1 MSKREAD
8 EIAGEQQPD
17 LKIAKTTE
25 SVVDDVVPAPVA
37 VAVAVGGSVTH
48 NPISAYED
56 EDILATHHHHHA
68 PPPPLPEH
76 HLEVDDAGEPTALT
90 HMTAADAAAEAVDA
104 INEAVQEAGIL
115 DSQYQH
121 HHHHVVHHPH
131 PTAADGGV
139 VGVDGAA
146 TAAAAVMPPLPE
158 GYDTKLSA
166 VNKSQPTKDRTEFT
180 AEQKLEILAELD
192 SEQPPSIQALIQK
205 WGVSKSSLHRWKQPA
220 KRERLQEMVGGN
232 QSKLKRDMNDKFG
245 KLKAEL
251 RRFCKDNATK
261 PEDEQ
266 FEINSPFIQVKARE
280 IRDSLLSRHSV
291 EPFLEEKEI
300 DGLKHFQGSKSWACV
315 TGNELG
321 YLSANKGAN
330 AIVWSEKAK
339 ANTVTYLH
347 QMRPPP
353 PAKKSRS
360 EFTAQEK
367 LNILKEMEASADKPK
382 LTVKQICQKYNTS
395 KSSLHRW
402 QQAYNSGKLQEAVES
417 NGMGN
422 AKRIF
427 RDKLNPIKAALHEF
441 VKANESLPYEKQVPI
456 IYATLQ
462 HKALLKKDEML
473 AQHQVENNLT
483 ADEVEALTNFKAS
496 NSWLRETSRRMGWQ
510 LAFVD
515 GQKGAPLIP
524 EYHHQYESAVAYDQQ
539 AAYVQNGHPHPV
551 AAGYDMQQQQQQQQ
565 QTQQQQQQ
573 PQQYVENQAY
583 AVAPPQEQ
591 QQYDVQPHQHL
602 APAEASNLSYTAVAQ
617 DVEPAPVEPA
627 PVGGAHD
634 GVDTIDV

>member
-8 EIAGEQQPD
+8 EINGDQQPG
-17 LKIAKTTE
+17 LKIAKTDT
-25 SVVDDVVPAPVA
+25 VGVDDVTTAPS
-37 VAVAVGGSVTH
+37 VAVGGAVTH

-56 EDILATHHHHHA
+56 EDILAAHHA
-68 PPPPLPEH
+68 SVAPPLPEH
-76 HLEVDDAGEPTALT
+76 HLEDDAGEPTALT

-115 DSQYQH
+115 NDHDYSQH
-121 HHHHVVHHPH
+121 HQVVHHL
-131 PTAADGGV
+131 PTAVVDV
-139 VGVDGAA
+139 VGGGTPAL
-146 TAAAAVMPPLPE
+146 PPLAD

-166 VNKSQPTKDRTEFT
+166 VVNKPQTQKDRTEFT

-220 KRERLQEMVGGN
+220 KRERLQEMVGGS

-245 KLKAEL
+245 KLKAAL
-251 RRFCKDNATK
+251 RSFCKENATK
-261 PEDEQ
+261 PEAEQ
-266 FEINSPFIQVKARE
+266 FEINSPFIQVKSRE
-280 IRDSLLSRHSV
+280 IRDELLNRHNA
-291 EPFLEEKEI
+291 EPFLEEKEV

-321 YLSANKGAN
+321 YLSANKGEN

-339 ANTVTYLH
+339 ANTAAYLH
-347 QMRPPP
+347 QKRPS
-353 PAKKSRS
+353 PAVKKTRS

-382 LTVKQICQKYNTS
+382 LTVKQICTKYNTS

-441 VKANESLPYEKQVPI
+441 VKENESLPYDKQVPI
-456 IYATLQ
+456 IYSTLQ

-473 AQHQVENNLT
+473 AQNQVENNLT
-483 ADEVEALTNFKAS
+483 ADEVEALNNFKAS

-515 GQKGAPLIP
+515 GQKGAPLVP
-524 EYHHQYESAVAYDQQ
+524 EYHHQYDPAYDQQ
-539 AAYVQNGHPHPV
+539 VVYDQNGHV
-551 AAGYDMQQQQQQQQ
+551 AAGYDMQHQEQQQQP
-565 QTQQQQQQ
+565 

-583 AVAPPQEQ
+583 EVAPPPQEQ
-591 QQYDVQPHQHL
+591 QQYEVQAEQHL
-602 APAEASNLSYTAVAQ
+602 APAEVSNITYAMVP
-617 DVEPAPVEPA
+617 DVEPA

-634 GVDTIDV
+634 GVDTVNV

>member
-1 MSKREAD
+1 MSSSKREAD
-8 EIAGEQQPD
+8 EIDGEHQPG
-17 LKIAKTTE
+17 LKIAKTE
-25 SVVDDVVPAPVA
+25 VVADDVTAPS
-37 VAVAVGGSVTH
+37 VAVGAGTVTH

-56 EDILATHHHHHA
+56 EDILASHHHA
-68 PPPPLPEH
+68 PVPPPLPGH
-76 HLEVDDAGEPTALT
+76 HLEDDAGEPTALT

-115 DSQYQH
+115 DTQYQ
-121 HHHHVVHHPH
+121 HHHVVHHH
-131 PTAADGGV
+131 PTADGG
-139 VGVDGAA
+139 
-146 TAAAAVMPPLPE
+146 TAAAAALPPLPD
-158 GYDTKLSA
+158 GYDTKLNA
-166 VNKSQPTKDRTEFT
+166 VHKSQPQKDRTEFT

-251 RRFCKDNATK
+251 RRFCKENATK
-261 PEDEQ
+261 PEAEQ

-280 IRDSLLSRHSV
+280 IRDDLLSQHNA
-291 EPFLEEKEI
+291 EPFLEEKEV

-321 YLSANKGAN
+321 YLSANKGAS

-339 ANTVTYLH
+339 SNTATYLH

-353 PAKKSRS
+353 AAKKIRS

-367 LNILKEMEASADKPK
+367 LNILKEMEGSADKPK
-382 LTVKQICQKYNTS
+382 MTVKQICQTYNTS

-402 QQAYNSGKLQEAVES
+402 QQAFKSGKLQEAVES

-441 VKANESLPYEKQVPI
+441 VKENEKLQQPL
-456 IYATLQ
+456 IYSTLQ
-462 HKALLKKDEML
+462 QQALLKKDEML
-473 AQHQVENNLT
+473 AQHETENNLT

-510 LAFVD
+510 IAFVD
-515 GQKGAPLIP
+515 GQKGAPLVP
-524 EYHHQYESAVAYDQQ
+524 DYHHQYDPAQYSQQ
-539 AAYVQNGHPHPV
+539 ALYDQNGHV
-551 AAGYDMQQQQQQQQ
+551 AAAY
-565 QTQQQQQQ
+565 

-583 AVAPPQEQ
+583 AVAHPQEQ
-591 QQYDVQPHQHL
+591 QQYVVQPEQHL
-602 APAEASNLSYTAVAQ
+602 APAEASNLPYAGTVQ
-617 DVEPAPVEPA
+617 DVEPAPV
-627 PVGGAHD
+627 GGEHD
-634 GVDTIDV
+634 GVPTLDV

>member
-17 LKIAKTTE
+17 IKIAKTTE
-25 SVVDDVVPAPVA
+25 SVVDDVVVPAP
-37 VAVAVGGSVTH
+37 VAVGGSVTH

-56 EDILATHHHHHA
+56 EDILATHHHA

-115 DSQYQH
+115 DTQYP
-121 HHHHVVHHPH
+121 HHHHVV
-131 PTAADGGV
+131 TADGGV
-139 VGVDGAA
+139 VGVDG
-146 TAAAAVMPPLPE
+146 TTTAAAVMPPLAE

-266 FEINSPFIQVKARE
+266 FEINSPFIQVKSRE
-280 IRDSLLSRHSV
+280 IRDNLLSRHSV
-291 EPFLEEKEI
+291 EPFLEEKEV

-321 YLSANKGAN
+321 YLSANRGAN

-339 ANTVTYLH
+339 ANTATYLH

-353 PAKKSRS
+353 PTKKTRS

-367 LNILKEMEASADKPK
+367 LNILKEMEASDDKPK

-441 VKANESLPYEKQVPI
+441 VKENESLPYDKQVPI
-456 IYATLQ
+456 VYSTLQ
-462 HKALLKKDEML
+462 HKALMKKDEML

-539 AAYVQNGHPHPV
+539 AAYVQNGHPV
-551 AAGYDMQQQQQQQQ
+551 AAGYDMQQQQP
-565 QTQQQQQQ
+565 QQQQQQ

-583 AVAPPQEQ
+583 AVALPQEQ
-591 QQYDVQPHQHL
+591 PQYEVQPDQHL

-617 DVEPAPVEPA
+617 DVEPAPV
-627 PVGGAHD
+627 GGAHD

>member
-8 EIAGEQQPD
+8 EIAGEQQQPD
-17 LKIAKTTE
+17 LKIAKTE
-25 SVVDDVVPAPVA
+25 SVVVDVTAPAP

-48 NPISAYED
+48 NPISAYEE
-56 EDILATHHHHHA
+56 EDLLATHHPA
-68 PPPPLPEH
+68 PVVPPPPPLPEH
-76 HLEVDDAGEPTALT
+76 HLDDVDAGEPTALT

-115 DSQYQH
+115 DTQYQH
-121 HHHHVVHHPH
+121 HHHHVVHHH
-131 PTAADGGV
+131 PATADGGV
-139 VGVDGAA
+139 VGVDGTA
-146 TAAAAVMPPLPE
+146 TAAAVMPPLAE
-158 GYDTKLSA
+158 AYDTKLSA

-280 IRDSLLSRHSV
+280 IRDTLLSRHNV
-291 EPFLEEKEI
+291 EPFLEEKEV

-339 ANTVTYLH
+339 ANTVSYLH

-353 PAKKSRS
+353 PAKKTRS

-382 LTVKQICQKYNTS
+382 LTVKQICQRYNTS

-402 QQAYNSGKLQEAVES
+402 QQAYNSGKLQEAVEA

-441 VKANESLPYEKQVPI
+441 VKQNESLPYDKQVPI
-456 IYATLQ
+456 IYSTLQ
-462 HKALLKKDEML
+462 HKALMKKDEML

-515 GQKGAPLIP
+515 GQKGTPLIP
-524 EYHHQYESAVAYDQQ
+524 DYHHQYEAAYDQQ
-539 AAYVQNGHPHPV
+539 AAYVQNGHPV
-551 AAGYDMQQQQQQQQ
+551 AAGYDMQQQQQQ
-565 QTQQQQQQ
+565 
-573 PQQYVENQAY
+573 PQQYVENQTY

-591 QQYDVQPHQHL
+591 QQYEVQPDQHL
-602 APAEASNLSYTAVAQ
+602 APAEASNLSYTTVAQ
-617 DVEPAPVEPA
+617 DVEPA

>member
-17 LKIAKTTE
+17 LKIAKTAE
-25 SVVDDVVPAPVA
+25 SVVDDVVPAP
-37 VAVAVGGSVTH
+37 VAVGGSVTH

-56 EDILATHHHHHA
+56 EDILGTHHPHA
-68 PPPPLPEH
+68 PPPPLPDH

-121 HHHHVVHHPH
+121 HHHVIHHPH
-131 PTAADGGV
+131 PTDGGV
-139 VGVDGAA
+139 VGVDGS
-146 TAAAAVMPPLPE
+146 TAAAVMPPLAE
-158 GYDTKLSA
+158 GPYDTKLSA

-251 RRFCKDNATK
+251 RRFCRDNATK

-280 IRDSLLSRHSV
+280 IRDNLLSRHSV
-291 EPFLEEKEI
+291 EPFLEEKEV

-367 LNILKEMEASADKPK
+367 LSILKEMEASADKPK
-382 LTVKQICQKYNTS
+382 LTVKQICAKYNTS

-441 VKANESLPYEKQVPI
+441 VKENESLPYDKQVPI
-456 IYATLQ
+456 IYSTLQ

-539 AAYVQNGHPHPV
+539 AAYVQNGHPV
-551 AAGYDMQQQQQQQQ
+551 APGYDMQQPPEQPQQQQPPP
-565 QTQQQQQQ
+565 

-583 AVAPPQEQ
+583 AVALPQGQ
-591 QQYDVQPHQHL
+591 QQYEVQPDQHL
-602 APAEASNLSYTAVAQ
+602 APAEASNLSYEAVAQ
-617 DVEPAPVEPA
+617 DVEPAPV
-627 PVGGAHD
+627 GGVHD